1 MDVRS
6 QDYKSKKIA
15 DKMNTTLGMKMS
27 KGNDKKK
34 NTAKDTQNFYRDCII
49 FPKIYV
55 QSITKV
61 TKQKDLSM

>member
-1 MDVRS
+1 MR
-6 QDYKSKKIA
+6 
-15 DKMNTTLGMKMS
+15 
-27 KGNDKKK
+27 NDK

-61 TKQKDLSM
+61 TKQKELSM